1 MIGHR
6 VPFTSIAFATVLGVA
21 GGVYIYKPFF
31 ESQMKNQGPEKHKQ
45 EVPNTLNQ
53 PEAISIPEN
62 HSPDKVPE
70 SPSSAITTGTVSESL
85 AQPVSKE

>member
-6 VPFTSIAFATVLGVA
+6 VPFASIAFATVLGVG

-31 ESQMKNQGPEKHKQ
+31 ESQMKNQGPGKLMQ

-53 PEAISIPEN
+53 PEASMTIPEN

-70 SPSSAITTGTVSESL
+70 SLSFNNHRNCV
-85 AQPVSKE
+85 